1 MTLEDESG
9 IANLIFRPKVYER
22 CRRDARRATMLLARG
37 RVERRGERRGEVVHL
52 LVSSVLDLGPML
64 AEAGEVDAGEL
75 TPASRDFR

>member
-1 MTLEDESG
+1 
-9 IANLIFRPKVYER
+9 
-22 CRRDARRATMLLARG
+22 MLLARG